1 MKAFTPEL
9 QAAKNLNGVILS
21 AYRALGLELPA
32 HNRCDFA
39 CLLVAR
45 RNHKRRF
52 TGPECLEVLVD
63 CSFPKYFTID
73 DLLNDSMA
81 LQLVPAGL

>member
-1 MKAFTPEL
+1 
-9 QAAKNLNGVILS
+9 VILS
-21 AYRALGLELPA
+21 AYRALGFELLA

-39 CLLVAR
+39 RLLMAR

-52 TGPECLEVLVD
+52 TGPERLEALLD
-63 CSFPKYFTID
+63 RSFPKCFTIHN
-73 DLLNDSMA
+73 LFNDSMA